1 MFFNNPQRVNP
12 RSFVKTATILLGLF
26 CLIFSTYI
34 AIRYAN
40 QTPLDLFSFRQTQ
53 TALTAY
59 WFVQDG
65 FSLAYQTPVAGPPWS
80 IPFEFPIYQYIVAV
94 VSQIF
99 NVSLTATGRVISF
112 ISLVLCLFPIKAII
126 RSLKLPNSTF
136 YIFVILFFS
145 SPLYLYWG
153 RSFMIETTAVFFT
166 VLSIKYFIDVLK
178 HERVVLSSVLF
189 LIFSTLGILQKAT
202 TGLPVLMILSFVYL
216 YFFTRKVSSFRSL
229 ILNKKALLGLIYF
242 GIPLLIGGIWTIY
255 TDQVKVNNSLGMEI
269 TSSALASWNWGSL
282 SQRFSLNLY
291 QIVIW
296 KRVFLA
302 NLGGLLGILIFAMV
316 FYSGT
321 KKTTKW
327 IISIAIAMTL
337 VPFFLFTNLHIV
349 HEYYQTGN
357 LIFIIFALAVSLGV
371 LTEQYI
377 DKRTL
382 FFIFAI
388 LIAMSNYKYFSK
400 HYLKVIKKDYNIHNS
415 RDYAVSNVLKESM
428 SQDKYFVAFG
438 NDWSSSFSYLSERKS
453 FTVPEWYKQYTDIA
467 ANPEKFID
475 EKSLGAIVVCP
486 PVKLPTLDILSDWA
500 TNNRSWKIGEVQGCY
515 IAVPRQILSIK
526 NQNIVTSD
534 CNASVDIV
542 EVENDANFLKV
553 NGLASLVTTRELTS
567 EQIYITFRK
576 ENNDSILFETLSI
589 KQPVDSFYLSPMKKN
604 DILFSSVISK
614 ASLNGTFDVG
624 VLVAGKSKKEICKI
638 KKQVVI
644 SNGTSQ

>member
-1 MFFNNPQRVNP
+1 
-12 RSFVKTATILLGLF
+12 
-26 CLIFSTYI
+26 
-34 AIRYAN
+34 
-40 QTPLDLFSFRQTQ
+40 
-53 TALTAY
+53 
-59 WFVQDG
+59 
-65 FSLAYQTPVAGPPWS
+65 
-80 IPFEFPIYQYIVAV
+80 
-94 VSQIF
+94 
-99 NVSLTATGRVISF
+99 
-112 ISLVLCLFPIKAII
+112 
-126 RSLKLPNSTF
+126 
-136 YIFVILFFS
+136 
-145 SPLYLYWG
+145 
-153 RSFMIETTAVFFT
+153 
-166 VLSIKYFIDVLK
+166 
-178 HERVVLSSVLF
+178 
-189 LIFSTLGILQKAT
+189 
-202 TGLPVLMILSFVYL
+202 
-216 YFFTRKVSSFRSL
+216 
-229 ILNKKALLGLIYF
+229 
-242 GIPLLIGGIWTIY
+242 
-255 TDQVKVNNSLGMEI
+255 
-269 TSSALASWNWGSL
+269 
-282 SQRFSLNLY
+282 
-291 QIVIW
+291 
-296 KRVFLA
+296 
-302 NLGGLLGILIFAMV
+302 
-316 FYSGT
+316 
-321 KKTTKW
+321 
-327 IISIAIAMTL
+327 MTL